1 MLLRNYYSL
10 RAYSLFSMSLGS
22 VTPANGDNAVSY
34 GSPNI
39 KSIMQTRQTSYTS
52 GAGVVFGTGDTTP
65 TADDIK
71 LSGSLVTT
79 FTSSYSQ
86 TTGIDDQG
94 PYVRTLYTLTN
105 TGSAAVTIKEIGLLA
120 QAASSVY
127 VLVERTVLDKPVTIA
142 GSKGVGQIEYIVHYD
157 TPKGDTSA
165 FDSCADSDVYGVE
178 WDMSST
184 SALTRIGGAAAFSS
198 PSPATS
204 LTASGSSPFDAVQPW
219 AGMKRY
225 NIIGGAVSY
234 SEDDSGFSEK
244 DYDTVVYIPEFWYR
258 CAKEPYNSKW
268 RWAISPVAKDGFEKH
283 PGSGRYV
290 GRYHTSGSSS
300 AVYSKSGSKPLVST
314 PRPNFRTY
322 SHNKGD
328 KWWMIDIEAWS
339 AIQLLYLVEFANWD
353 SQTILGTGQVSGSR
367 ATVGG
372 TDGAVYHTVKRNG
385 SSNQYRWLED
395 LWSNCYDWVDG
406 MTFSSQVAYI
416 CEDNANSGD
425 TTANHM
431 SSGCT
436 VPNGGY
442 IQNYFYCE
450 SFPWVFLPSKI
461 SNNNNGYIPDYVYS
475 NSPCVYVGGYYSS
488 SADRGLFSLDCS
500 AASYSG
506 GYIGSRLLYIP

>member
-1 MLLRNYYSL
+1 MILKNYYAL
-10 RAYSLFSMSLGS
+10 RAYSLFSMSRNS
-22 VTPANGDNAVSY
+22 VTPAGAVNAVSY

-39 KSIMQTRQTSYTS
+39 KSTMQTRQTSYTN
-52 GAGVVFGTGDTTP
+52 GVGVVFGTGDTPATM
-65 TADDIK
+65 DDIK
-71 LSGSLVTT
+71 LAGSLVTT

-86 TTGIDDQG
+86 TAGVDDQG
-94 PYVRTLYTLTN
+94 LYVRTLYTLTN
-105 TGSAAVTIKEIGLLA
+105 TGSSAVTIKEIGMLA
-120 QAASSVY
+120 QAAGSVY

-142 GSKGVGQIEYIVHYD
+142 GSKGVGQIEYIIHYD
-157 TPKGDTSA
+157 TPEGDTSA

-184 SALTRIGGAAAFSS
+184 SALTRIGGAALFSA

-204 LTASGSSPFDAVQPW
+204 LTASGSSPFDSIQPW

-225 NIIGGAVSY
+225 NIINGAVSY

-244 DYDTVVYIPEFWYR
+244 DYDTVVYIPEFWFR
-258 CAKEPYNSKW
+258 CVKDPWNKW
-268 RWAISPVAKDGFEKH
+268 RWAISPVAKDGFTKH

-314 PRPNFRTY
+314 TRPNFRTY

-328 KWWMIDIEAWS
+328 DWWMIDIETWS

-353 SQTILGTGQVSGSR
+353 SQAVLGTGQVSGSLI
-367 ATVGG
+367 AVGG
-372 TDGAVYHTVKRNG
+372 TDGAAYHTVKRNG

-406 MTFSSQVAYI
+406 LTFSNYVAYV

-425 TTANHM
+425 TTTNHV
-431 SSGCT
+431 SSGCS
-436 VPNGGY
+436 VPSGGY
-442 IQNYFYCE
+442 IQDYFYCE
-450 SFPWVFLPSKI
+450 AFPWVFLPSKI
-461 SNNNNGYIPDYVYS
+461 NSSNQGYIPDYVDS
-475 NSPCVYVGGYYSS
+475 NVPCVYVGGYFSS
-488 SADRGLFSLDCS
+488 GDYRGLFCLNCDT
-500 AASYSG
+500 ASSSRG
-506 GYIGSRLLYIP
+506 SIGSRLLYIP